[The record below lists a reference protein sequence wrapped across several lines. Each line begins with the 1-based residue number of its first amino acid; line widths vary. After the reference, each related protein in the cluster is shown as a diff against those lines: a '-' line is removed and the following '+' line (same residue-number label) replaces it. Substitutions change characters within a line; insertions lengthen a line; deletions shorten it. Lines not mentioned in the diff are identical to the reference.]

1 MKIDLLTP
9 TEHTLVSMVLGC
21 TTPMSSCTRNP
32 EDFQLLLVF
41 VIEANDEFF
50 DERYEMAEDG
60 NYQVTRDTRG
70 GYEEVDLEELENYQ
84 EYPDGEDIQYSE
96 DGEDELDDESF
107 VGEEQMR
114 A

>member
-1 MKIDLLTP
+1 MTRMMELESTPLNPREMNRGTFSLL
-9 TEHTLVSMVLGC
+9 
-21 TTPMSSCTRNP
+21 N
-32 EDFQLLLVF
+32 
-41 VIEANDEFF
+41 ANDEFF